1 MNYSA
6 SEKSDENFRSG
17 MIALAGRPNVGKSTL
32 LNCLLKQKVS
42 ITSKKANTTR
52 HRIMGVLND
61 PGTQYVF
68 IDLPGF
74 NTNYKRLVDRSVYKT
89 ATTGVSGTD
98 LVLLVIDCR
107 GWHEQD
113 TLALKRIRD
122 ENLPFIVVLSKIDRV
137 KNKNLLLPVIQDVA
151 KRTQINEIVPV
162 SAVKDENIAELKK
175 AILKYLLP
183 GPPLFPSDVVTDKGE
198 IFRTAESIRE
208 QIFRYY
214 GDEIPYT
221 SAVQIEKYE
230 QDKKV
235 LQIDATI
242 WVESKG
248 QKRIMIGSGGSKI
261 KRIGTEV
268 RTRIEAE
275 QDIKVFLNL
284 WVKVRTRWTDDLQS
298 ISNFGFSETD

>member
-1 MNYSA
+1 MIYSA
-6 SEKSDENFRSG
+6 SEKPEENFRSG

-52 HRIMGVLND
+52 HRIMGILND
-61 PGTQYVF
+61 SCAQYVF

-74 NTNYKRLVDRSVYKT
+74 NMKYKRLVDRSVYKT
-89 ATTGVSGTD
+89 AAAGVSGTD

-113 TLALKRIRD
+113 TAVLKRIQN
-122 ENLPFIVVLSKIDRV
+122 ENLPYIVVLSKIDRV
-137 KNKNLLLPVIQDVA
+137 KDKNLLLPVIRDIA
-151 KRTQINEIVPV
+151 ERTQTTEIVPV
-162 SAVKDENIAELKK
+162 SAVKDENISGLKNV
-175 AILKYLLP
+175 IWKYLLP
-183 GPPLFPSDVVTDKGE
+183 GPPLFPSDMVTDKGE
-198 IFRTAESIRE
+198 IFQTAESIRE

-221 SAVQIEKYE
+221 SAVQIERYE
-230 QDKKV
+230 RENNI

-248 QKRIMIGSGGSKI
+248 QKRIVIGSGGSKI

-268 RTRIEAE
+268 RTRIEV
-275 QDIKVFLNL
+275 QQGVKVFLNL
-284 WVKVRTRWTDDLQS
+284 WVKVRARWTDDLQS
-298 ISNFGFSETD
+298 ISKFGYSETD

>member
-1 MNYSA
+1 MNYFA
-6 SEKSDENFRSG
+6 GEKSDENFRSG

-52 HRIMGVLND
+52 HRIMGILND
-61 PGTQYVF
+61 PGRQYVF

-74 NTNYKRLVDRSVYKT
+74 NTNYRRLLDRSVYKT
-89 ATTGVSGTD
+89 AAAGVSGTD

-113 TLALKRIRD
+113 TAVLKRIQD
-122 ENLPFIVVLSKIDRV
+122 ENLSFIVVLSKIDRV
-137 KNKNLLLPVIQDVA
+137 KDKNLLLPVIDDIA
-151 KRTQINEIVPV
+151 ERTKITEIVPV
-162 SAVKDENIAELKK
+162 SAVKDENITALKNE
-175 AILKYLLP
+175 ISKYLPP
-183 GPPLFPSDVVTDKGE
+183 GPPLFPPDAITDKGE
-198 IFRTAESIRE
+198 IFQTAESIRE

-214 GDEIPYT
+214 GDEIPYC
-221 SAVQIEKYE
+221 SAIQIEKYE
-230 QDKKV
+230 RDNKV
-235 LQIDATI
+235 LHIDATI

-248 QKRIMIGSGGSKI
+248 QKRIVIGSGGSKI

-275 QDIKVFLNL
+275 QGIKVFLNL
-284 WVKVRTRWTDDLQS
+284 WVKVRARWTDDLQS

>member
-1 MNYSA
+1 MNCSA
-6 SEKSDENFRSG
+6 SEMSDENFRSG

-52 HRIMGVLND
+52 HRIMGILND
-61 PGTQYVF
+61 PGRQYVF

-74 NTNYKRLVDRSVYKT
+74 NTSYKRLVDRSVYKT
-89 ATTGVSGTD
+89 AAAGVSGTD
-98 LVLLVIDCR
+98 LVLFVIDCR

-113 TLALKRIRD
+113 TVVLKRIQD
-122 ENLPFIVVLSKIDRV
+122 ENLPFMVVLSKIDRV
-137 KNKNLLLPVIQDVA
+137 KDKNLLLPVIHEISE
-151 KRTQINEIVPV
+151 RTKITEIVPV
-162 SAVKDENIAELKK
+162 SAVKNENITELKS
-175 AILKYLLP
+175 AISKYLLP
-183 GPPLFPSDVVTDKGE
+183 GPPLFPPDAVTDKGE
-198 IFRTAESIRE
+198 IFRTAEAIRE

-230 QDKKV
+230 RLNDI
-235 LQIDATI
+235 LEIDATI

-248 QKRIMIGSGGSKI
+248 QKRIVIGSGGSKI

-275 QDIKVFLNL
+275 QGVRVFLNL
-284 WVKVRTRWTDDLQS
+284 WVKVRARWTDDLQS

>member
-32 LNCLLKQKVS
+32 LNCLLKQKIS

-52 HRIMGVLND
+52 HRIMGILND
-61 PGTQYVF
+61 PGSQYCF

-89 ATTGVSGTD
+89 ATAGVSGTD
-98 LVLLVIDCR
+98 LVLFVIDCR

-113 TLALKRIRD
+113 ASVLKRIQD

-137 KNKNLLLPVIQDVA
+137 KDKNLLLPVIHDVA
-151 KRTQINEIVPV
+151 ERTQITEIVPI

-230 QDKKV
+230 HENKV
-235 LQIDATI
+235 LRIDATI

-248 QKRIMIGSGGSKI
+248 QKRIIIGSGGSKI

-275 QDIKVFLNL
+275 QGIKVFLNL
-284 WVKVRTRWTDDLQS
+284 WVKVRARWTDDLQS
-298 ISNFGFSETD
+298 IANFGFSETD